1 MTKLSGWL
9 RHCML
14 HVELMNTGGLL
25 IILNTRQVY
34 IIKAFININKT
45 LFGNCLHKCY
55 VTKTNSVTAHRLP
68 PTVLPF
74 VAGRGNF
81 CYFNKISHPPS
92 SLGLKEKPI
101 LLGCDTWA
109 PILEAP
115 TGPKVK
121 SISCLCDKSI
131 DKS

>member
-14 HVELMNTGGLL
+14 HVELMNMGGLL
-25 IILNTRQVY
+25 IILNTQQVY

-45 LFGNCLHKCY
+45 LFGNCLHKYY

-81 CYFNKISHPPS
+81 CHFNKISHPP
-92 SLGLKEKPI
+92 PI
-101 LLGCDTWA
+101 LRIERETNFVGF
-109 PILEAP
+109 
-115 TGPKVK
+115 
-121 SISCLCDKSI
+121 
-131 DKS
+131 